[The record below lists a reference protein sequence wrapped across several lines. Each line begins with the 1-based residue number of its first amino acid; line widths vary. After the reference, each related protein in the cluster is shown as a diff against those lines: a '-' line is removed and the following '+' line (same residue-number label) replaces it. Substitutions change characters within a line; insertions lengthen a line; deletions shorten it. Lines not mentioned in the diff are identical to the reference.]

1 MPRRQTVVILQ
12 TVAAFFLTEL
22 IVIFG
27 VLKMR
32 RGDIFFETQAAQP
45 FSAAQFLA
53 VFLVSTFLL
62 LFLLKILRRKI
73 VFEVIFGLSIF
84 LGIWALFE
92 LFLPEFALIS
102 AAVSAALRYMFPFAL
117 LQNLAMIAGISGIA
131 IALGTAMPW
140 SSMAVVLIALAVYD
154 IIAVY
159 GTRHMVTMF
168 RGLLEQGVVFALIVP
183 DHPRL
188 LFKKMT
194 KVIPGEGFFF
204 LGSGDLAL
212 PALFVASAAANGLR
226 YGVGASVGAIAG
238 LLATDLLFQWGER
251 RPMPALPPI
260 ALGTLVGF
268 FVVMFVGKYV

>member
-1 MPRRQTVVILQ
+1 MRKSWLIIFQTTTAL
-12 TVAAFFLTEL
+12 FLTEL
-22 IVIFG
+22 IVILG
-27 VLKMR
+27 VLKMF
-32 RGDIFFETQAAQP
+32 RGASFFETQAAQP
-45 FSAAQFLA
+45 LSASQFLA

-62 LFLLKILRRKI
+62 LFLLKVLRRKI

-92 LFLPEFALIS
+92 LFFPEFALI
-102 AAVSAALRYMFPFAL
+102 AAAFSVALRYMFPFAL
-117 LQNLAMIAGISGIA
+117 LQNLVMIAGISGIA
-131 IALGTAMPW
+131 TALGTAMPW

-154 IIAVY
+154 VIAVY

-168 RGLLEQGVVFALIVP
+168 KGLLAQGVVFALIIP

-188 LFKKMT
+188 LLKRMT

-212 PALFVASAAANGLR
+212 PALFVASATVHGLSYGLGAA
-226 YGVGASVGAIAG
+226 VGATFG
-238 LLATDLLFQWGER
+238 LLATDFLFQWGGR

-260 ALGTLVGF
+260 ALGTLAGF
-268 FVVMFVGKYV
+268 FVVMLVK